1 MSLEYIRRTYGVPAR
16 RGVRVRYTDGAGVIW
31 NCTITSAKGPHL
43 RVLVDD
49 RVPGY
54 RGRLILH
61 PTDNLEYVQ
70 VATTPVSNGQ
80 GSISEQARANP

>member
-1 MSLEYIRRTYGVPAR
+1 MSLRYIRKTYQVPAK
-16 RGVRVRYTDGAGVIW
+16 RGMRVRYTDEGGVIW
-31 NCTITSAKGPHL
+31 NGTITSARGSHL

-61 PTDNLEYVQ
+61 PTHRVEYL
-70 VATTPVSNGQ
+70 AAS
-80 GSISEQARANP
+80 

>member
-1 MSLEYIRRTYGVPAR
+1 MSLQYIRKTYCVPAK
-16 RGVRVRYTDGAGVIW
+16 RGMRIRYTDGSGVVW
-31 NCTITSAKGPHL
+31 NGTITSAKDTFL

-61 PTDNLEYVQ
+61 PTESIEYIQ
-70 VATTPVSNGQ
+70 EPQ
-80 GSISEQARANP
+80 GLCT

>member
-1 MSLEYIRRTYGVPAR
+1 MSLQYIRKTYSVPAK
-16 RGVRVRYTDGAGVIW
+16 RGMRIRYTDGAGVVW
-31 NCTITSAKGPHL
+31 NGAITSAKGPHL

-61 PTDNLEYVQ
+61 PTDSIEYIQ
-70 VATTPVSNGQ
+70 DATKPIPNGQ
-80 GSISEQARANP
+80 GSISEPARANP

>member
-61 PTDNLEYVQ
+61 PTDNLEYIQ
-70 VATTPVSNGQ
+70 VEAKPIPNGQ
-80 GSISEQARANP
+80 GSISEQVRANP

>member
-1 MSLEYIRRTYGVPAR
+1 MSLVYIRRTYGVPAK
-16 RGVRVRYTDGAGVIW
+16 RGARIRYTDTSGAIFNGR
-31 NCTITSAKGPHL
+31 ITSARNGHL

-61 PTDNLEYVQ
+61 PTWNIEYI
-70 VATTPVSNGQ
+70 ATGE
-80 GSISEQARANP
+80 G